1 MTMTQQPFGLQ
12 RGGSSMKTKFKTVM
26 GALALGVT
34 LVPATGFAQERM
46 TIDLPLFPQAR
57 DYVASCGSAVRLN
70 RDPLNLQSWQGE
82 ELRVAPDQL
91 LDSAVLYSRGSTQ
104 TAADPQLS
112 LQVLEYLAERPST
125 VQLRAKY
132 LAAQLILDAQGSP
145 EQDRRA
151 VQYLIDAANAR
162 IPGAA
167 RELAALYEL
176 GRGVPQDF
184 ELAARY
190 YRTAGSEGDAASAF
204 SLSRLYRDG
213 LAAAPSATAADD
225 MAKLGLLT
233 LLTDISLG
241 QCSAL
246 MTVAQLYETGDLISP
261 NEEAAAAWYQAAAD
275 SGNPRA
281 MAAIAQRYYGGF
293 GVTPNIDL
301 AIEWWQRAAAFGSA
315 ESMANIGLLYATGD
329 GVEINPLEAQ
339 RWLTQ
344 AAENGNVSAMQYLAS
359 LFRGEL
365 QALPL
370 DQADYVQAFYWTN
383 LAYETDPTRV
393 SAIME
398 LARALI
404 NGQGTQPD
412 PTRAF
417 ELFNEAMRYGN
428 RSALREMATGF
439 LSGEG
444 VERDAQRAL
453 QVFRQAASRG
463 DLASYNAIVDMYRC
477 GIGIEPNG
485 PAADLWLERAAAMG
499 DIDSLLILSNRN
511 VNEIGVEEQERRLQ
525 MLLRAAADDSRD
537 AMVRLSE
544 IYRLGMGVDVDLSN
558 AQRWEALAIRPGE
571 EQPAGQYLLAEAY
584 RTSAAYTFDPARVEQ
599 LLTDSHDAGFLKS
612 TVRLGKYHVRPGD
625 DGMEDID
632 YGVELLRGAASR
644 GSADAMRELAV
655 YYRQNGNMSE
665 AIGWLDLAIAGSLD
679 TAIALKA
686 EWAYDGLLTGE
697 PDPQMAEDL
706 LNQIID
712 NGPCSMSIY
721 GALARGLARG
731 EAGEDRIPEALDWI
745 SSAIENFRP
754 DPDEIASLGLAALD
768 GAPRQDMI
776 EYGIGLLQRSIELG
790 SVRGHFELA
799 RIYMEG
805 TGVEADYERALQL
818 FEQAAAQGEPSA
830 LLFLGRALADGVR
843 GAPDYDGAWDTMER
857 AAAAGVAEAYREIGH
872 WYLRGLGRPENVD
885 EGMRNLEQAARLG
898 DVTAMLDMA
907 SIYAVGFVTEQRP
920 DISARW
926 LESAANAGSK
936 EAMHRLGLAYLIGL
950 GVNQDEAEAQRWFR
964 LAGSES
970 YSVGAPAAQP

>member
-1 MTMTQQPFGLQ
+1 MQKQTPNVQ
-12 RGGSSMKTKFKTVM
+12 RGGFTMKSKLKSV
-26 GALALGVT
+26 VT
-34 LVPATGFAQERM
+34 AVAFGLVVSPAAAQSADRL
-46 TIDLPLFPQAR
+46 TIDLPLFPQTR
-57 DYVASCGSAVRLN
+57 DYAASCGSAVRLT
-70 RDPLNLQSWQGE
+70 RDQLNLQGWRGE
-82 ELRVAPDQL
+82 EVAAPPDQL
-91 LDSAVLYSRGSTQ
+91 LDTAVLYSRGSAS

-112 LQVLEYLAERPST
+112 LRILERLAERPST
-125 VQLRAKY
+125 VQLRSKY

-151 VQYLIDAANAR
+151 VQYLMDAANAR

-167 RELAALYEL
+167 RELAALYEI

-204 SLSRLYRDG
+204 ALSRLYRDG
-213 LAAAPSATAADD
+213 LASAPSASAAND

-241 QCSAL
+241 KCSAL
-246 MTVAQLYETGDLISP
+246 MTVAQLYEEGDLISP
-261 NEEAAAAWYQAAAD
+261 NEDAAAAWYQAAAD
-275 SGNPRA
+275 SGKPRA
-281 MAAIAQRYYGGF
+281 MAAIAERYYGGF
-293 GVTPNIDL
+293 GVEPNIDL

-315 ESMANIGLLYATGD
+315 QSMANIGLLYATGD
-329 GVEINPLEAQ
+329 GVPINQIEAQ

-365 QALPL
+365 QALPAE
-370 DQADYVQAFYWTN
+370 DADLVQAFYWTN

-404 NGQGTQPD
+404 NGEGTAPD

-417 ELFNEAMRYGN
+417 ELFSEAMRYGN

-439 LSGEG
+439 LGGEG
-444 VERDAQRAL
+444 VERNAARAL
-453 QVFRQAASRG
+453 QIFRQAAARG
-463 DLASYNAIVDMYRC
+463 DLASYNGIIDMYRC
-477 GIGIEPNG
+477 GIGIEANG
-485 PAADLWLERAAAMG
+485 AAADLWLERAAAMG
-499 DIDSLLILSNRN
+499 DIDSLLILSNRT
-511 VNEIGVEEQERRLQ
+511 VNELSVEEQERRLQ
-525 MLLRAAADDSRD
+525 LLLRAAANDSRE

-544 IYRLGMGVDVDLSN
+544 IYRLGMGVDADPVN
-558 AQRWEALAIRPGE
+558 ADRWESLAIRPGV

-584 RTSAAYTFDPARVEQ
+584 RVSSAYSFDPVRVEQ
-599 LLTDSHDAGFLKS
+599 LLTDSHEAGFLKS
-612 TVRLGKYHVRPGD
+612 TVRLGKYHIRPGD

-632 YGVELLRGAASR
+632 YGVELLRGAASQ
-644 GSADAMRELAV
+644 GSADSMRELAV
-655 YYRQNGNMSE
+655 YYRANGNLTE
-665 AIGWLDLAIAGSLD
+665 AIGWLDLAIANGLD
-679 TAIALKA
+679 TAMALKA
-686 EWAYDGLLTGE
+686 EWAYEGVLSGE
-697 PDPQMAEDL
+697 PDPELAEGL
-706 LNQIID
+706 LDQVIE

-731 EAGEDRIPEALDWI
+731 DAGDDRVIEALDWI

-754 DPDEIASLGLAALD
+754 EPDEIASLGMAALD
-768 GAPRQDMI
+768 GAPNQEMI
-776 EYGIGLLQRSIELG
+776 DYGIGLLQRSIELG

-805 TGVEADYERALQL
+805 TGVEADYERALEL

-830 LLFLGRALADGVR
+830 LLFLGRALAQGVS
-843 GAPDYDGAWDTMER
+843 GAPDYDAAWATMER
-857 AAAAGVAEAYREIGH
+857 AAAAGVAEAYREMGH
-872 WYLRGLGRPENVD
+872 WFLRGLGRPENVD

-920 DISARW
+920 DISVRW
-926 LESAANAGSK
+926 LENAANAGSK
-936 EAMHRLGLAYLIGL
+936 EAMHRLGLAYLLGL
-950 GVNQDEAEAQRWFR
+950 GVNQDETEAQRWFR
-964 LAGSES
+964 LAGSSS
-970 YSVGAPAAQP
+970 YSVGAPVAQQ